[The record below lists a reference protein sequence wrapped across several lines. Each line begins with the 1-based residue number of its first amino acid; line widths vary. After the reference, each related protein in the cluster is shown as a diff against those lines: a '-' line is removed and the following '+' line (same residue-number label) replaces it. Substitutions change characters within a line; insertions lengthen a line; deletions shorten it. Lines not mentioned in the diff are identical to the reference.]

1 MSNIEYIMNYL
12 DIYNNMKY
20 DDDDNLDTEINN
32 LNMDDGDYDDNYE
45 DNIFVKR
52 IDCWVNLQNL
62 CKTIEPPS
70 MPSVKVIYNNEPF
83 QKKYDK
89 SNIRFYNM
97 DCVNLGLSM
106 IDLKPLVLNLSDDL
120 WAGGYVSSGSGAL
133 EESIFRRTNYF
144 QSLLQNM
151 YPILPNE
158 AIYSPQISVI
168 KKSEKENW
176 EIIPTNEIQK
186 LDFVACP
193 ALKYPETI
201 TVNNEK
207 RIFDKDVEILKKKIK
222 LIIQVAVDNHHDTI
236 ILGAMGCG
244 AFLCPI
250 KHVANIFKEV
260 LEELDGV
267 ILNYFFAIMT
277 TDSDSY
283 IIKDHNK
290 DNIPTIDIFTDVFSP
305 NENNGT
311 YIEVL

>member
-1 MSNIEYIMNYL
+1 
-12 DIYNNMKY
+12 MKY
-20 DDDDNLDTEINN
+20 DHDDDLNMEINN

-70 MPSVKVIYNNEPF
+70 LPSVKVIYKNEPF
-83 QKKYDK
+83 TKKYEK
-89 SNIRFYNM
+89 STIRFYNM
-97 DCVNLGLSM
+97 DCVNLSLSM
-106 IDLKPLVLNLSDDL
+106 IELNPLVLNLSDDVF
-120 WAGGYVSSGSGAL
+120 AGGWVSSGSGAS

-158 AIYSPQISVI
+158 AIYSPGISVI

-176 EIIPTNEIQK
+176 EIIPTDEIQK
-186 LDFVACP
+186 LDFLAIP
-193 ALKYPETI
+193 GLKYPETI

-207 RIFDKDVEILKKKIK
+207 RLFDRDVDILKKKIK
-222 LIIQVAVDNHHDTI
+222 LIIQIAVDNHHDTI
-236 ILGAMGCG
+236 ILGALGGG
-244 AFLCPI
+244 AWLTPR
-250 KHVANIFKEV
+250 KHLAEVFKDV
-260 LEELDGV
+260 LEECDGV
-267 ILNYFFAIMT
+267 VLNYYFAIMT

-290 DNIPTIDIFTDVFSP
+290 GDKPSIEYFTEVFSP
-305 NENNGT
+305 NENKGEFF
-311 YIEVL
+311 EVL

>member
-1 MSNIEYIMNYL
+1 MNYL
-12 DIYNNMKY
+12 DIYTNMKY
-20 DDDDNLDTEINN
+20 DDDDNLDMELNN
-32 LNMDDGDYDDNYE
+32 LDMNDGDYDDNYE

-52 IDCWVNLQNL
+52 IDCWVNLQEL

-70 MPSVKVIYNNEPF
+70 IPSVKFIYNNELF
-83 QKKYDK
+83 TKKYEK
-89 SNIRFYNM
+89 STIRFYNM

-120 WAGGYVSSGSGAL
+120 WAGGYVSSGSGAQ

-158 AIYSPQISVI
+158 AIYSPGISVI

-201 TVNNEK
+201 LVNNEK
-207 RIFDKDVEILKKKIK
+207 RLFDRDVEILKKKIK
-222 LIIQVAVDNHHDTI
+222 LIIQIAVDNDHDTI
-236 ILGAMGCG
+236 ILGGMGIG
-244 AFLCPI
+244 AWASPGN
-250 KHVANIFKEV
+250 HVAEVFKDV

-267 ILNYFFAIMT
+267 MLNYYFAILT
-277 TDSDSY
+277 TDGDTY
-283 IIKDHNK
+283 IVKDHNK
-290 DNIPTIDIFTDVFSP
+290 GGKPSIEYFTDIFIP
-305 NENNGT
+305 NENKGIYT
-311 YIEVL
+311 ELL

>member
-1 MSNIEYIMNYL
+1 MNYL

-20 DDDDNLDTEINN
+20 DDDDNLDMELNN
-32 LNMDDGDYDDNYE
+32 LNMDDGNYDDNYE

-52 IDCWVNLQNL
+52 IDCWLNTQEI
-62 CKTIEPPS
+62 CKIIDPPS
-70 MPSVKVIYNNEPF
+70 IPSVKVIYKNEPF
-83 QKKYDK
+83 TRKYEK
-89 SNIRFYNM
+89 STIRFYNM
-97 DCVNLGLSM
+97 DCVNLALSL
-106 IDLKPLVLNLSDDL
+106 IHLKPLVLNLSDDL
-120 WAGGYVSSGSGAL
+120 WSGGWVASGSGAS

-158 AIYSPQISVI
+158 AIYSSKISII

-176 EIIPTNEIQK
+176 DLIPTDEMQK

-207 RIFDKDVEILKKKIK
+207 RLVDKDVEILKKKIK
-222 LIIQVAVDNHHDTI
+222 LIIQIAVDNNHDTI

-283 IIKDHNK
+283 IVKDHNK
-290 DNIPTIDIFTDVFSP
+290 GDKPSIEYFTEVFSP
-305 NENNGT
+305 NENKGE
-311 YIEVL
+311 YIETL

>member
-1 MSNIEYIMNYL
+1 MMNYL
-12 DIYNNMKY
+12 DIYTNMKY
-20 DDDDNLDTEINN
+20 DDDDNLDMELNN
-32 LNMDDGDYDDNYE
+32 LDMNDGDYDDNYE

-52 IDCWVNLQNL
+52 IDCWVNLQEL

-70 MPSVKVIYNNEPF
+70 IPSVKFIYNNELF
-83 QKKYDK
+83 TKKYEK
-89 SNIRFYNM
+89 STIRFYNM

-120 WAGGYVSSGSGAL
+120 WAGGYVSSGSGAQ

-158 AIYSPQISVI
+158 AIYSPGISVI

-201 TVNNEK
+201 LVNNEK
-207 RIFDKDVEILKKKIK
+207 RLFDRDVEILKKKIK
-222 LIIQVAVDNHHDTI
+222 LIIQIAVDNDHDTI
-236 ILGAMGCG
+236 ILGGMGIG
-244 AFLCPI
+244 AWASPGN
-250 KHVANIFKEV
+250 HVAEVFKDV

-267 ILNYFFAIMT
+267 MLNYYFAILT
-277 TDSDSY
+277 TDGDTY
-283 IIKDHNK
+283 IVKDHNK
-290 DNIPTIDIFTDVFSP
+290 GGKPSIEYFTDIFIP
-305 NENNGT
+305 NENKGT
-311 YIEVL
+311 YTELL